1 MTILALLALWA
12 VGAGA
17 GHSLSDSVCS
27 RNSAYALTP
36 SVWRHQVPRWVVL
49 AAFGVG
55 TTAGAVLS
63 ATVLWLLSGL
73 TAPIPDAVRY
83 GLFAVALVA
92 FGLRWRGWLRFPVP
106 QNARQISQELFTRH
120 PVRAAAQ
127 FGFELGTGV
136 RTYVTNTLAFV
147 PALWILLLRPSY
159 LGAVVLSLGFG
170 IARGVLPA
178 AYEVRRRRSSTPTPS
193 PSSSA

>member
-1 MTILALLALWA
+1 LTVLALLALWA

-17 GHSLSDSVCS
+17 GHALSDSVCS
-27 RNSAYALTP
+27 RNSAHALTP

-49 AAFGVG
+49 TAFGIG
-55 TTAGAVLS
+55 TTAGALMS

-73 TAPIPDAVRY
+73 TAPVPAAVRY
-83 GLFAVALVA
+83 ALFGAALVA
-92 FGLRWRGWLRFPVP
+92 FGLRWRGWLPFPVP

-120 PVRAAAQ
+120 PIRAAAQ
-127 FGFELGTGV
+127 FGCELGTGV

-147 PALWILLLRPSY
+147 PALWILLLQPTY
-159 LGAVVLSLGFG
+159 VGAVILSLGFG

-178 AYEVRRRRSSTPTPS
+178 AYEVRRRRETIGSGTRS
-193 PSSSA
+193 

>member
-1 MTILALLALWA
+1 VTILALLALWA

-27 RNSAYALTP
+27 RNSAHALTP
-36 SVWRHQVPRWVVL
+36 TVWRHQVPRWVVL
-49 AAFGVG
+49 TAFGVG
-55 TTAGAVLS
+55 TTVGALLS

-73 TAPIPDAVRY
+73 TAPIPAGVRY
-83 GLFAVALVA
+83 GLFAAAMVA
-92 FGLRWRGWLRFPVP
+92 FALRWRGWLQFPVP

-147 PALWILLLRPSY
+147 PVLWILLLRPTY

-178 AYEVRRRRSSTPTPS
+178 AYELRRRRQPAASGIRS
-193 PSSSA
+193 